1 MASYNRC
8 SGIVTAAFD
17 AKDSQLARHALIL
30 LRVR

>member
-1 MASYNRC
+1 MAAHDRC

-17 AKDSQLARHALIL
+17 AKDSQRARHALIL